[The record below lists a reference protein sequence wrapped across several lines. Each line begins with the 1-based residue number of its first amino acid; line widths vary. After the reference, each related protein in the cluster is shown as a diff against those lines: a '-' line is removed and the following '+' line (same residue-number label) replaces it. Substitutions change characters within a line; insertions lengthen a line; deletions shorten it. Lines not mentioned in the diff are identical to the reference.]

1 MKAVSIIGLGWLGLP
16 LADLFIQK
24 GYSVAGTTTCAEKL
38 AKIRNTSLT
47 VNQFNLYADLPD
59 SLPEDYFKD
68 SALVLNIPPGRKNF
82 QSQEYRSKML
92 ALIDYAMQAQ
102 LKQIVFISTTSVY
115 GDTRGTINN
124 NTPLAPLTE
133 SAKAH
138 VAIERHLMSHY
149 PERACVIRPSGL
161 VGPNHSLTNLAQD
174 YRHPI
179 YSLSKKEYLDSGT
192 NPVNLVHQSD
202 LLTAIAVAVDKGIVD
217 TRLNLSSTSHSSR
230 REYYTWCA
238 KQLNLPAPNFSN
250 EVDKSDEN
258 DKNKS
263 QLGKTSSAAPSYKVI
278 DASDSLETLGICL
291 AYPSPFDMLPA

>member
-24 GYSVAGTTTCAEKL
+24 GYSVAGTTTRAEKL
-38 AKIRNTSLT
+38 ATISNTSLT
-47 VNQFNLYADLPD
+47 VKQFNLYNDLPD
-59 SLPEDYFKD
+59 SLPADYFED
-68 SALVLNIPPGRKNF
+68 SALIINIPPGRKNF
-82 QSQEYRSKML
+82 QSQEYQNKML
-92 ALIDYAMQAQ
+92 ALIDYAMQKQ

-115 GDTRGTINN
+115 GATKGTINN

-138 VAIERHLMSHY
+138 VAIEKHLMSYY

-161 VGPNHSLTNLAQD
+161 VGPNHSLTNLAQA

-179 YSLSKKEYLDSGT
+179 YTLSQKEQLDSGT

-202 LLTAIAVAVDKGIVD
+202 VLTAIAVVVDKGIVD
-217 TRLNLSSTSHSSR
+217 ICLNLSSASQASR

-238 KQLNLPAPNFSN
+238 KQLNLPAPNFSK
-250 EVDKSDEN
+250 EVHKNDEN
-258 DKNKS
+258 DNNKS
-263 QLGKTSSAAPSYKVI
+263 PLAKTSNPAPVYKVI
-278 DASDSLETLGICL
+278 DASDSLEALGICL